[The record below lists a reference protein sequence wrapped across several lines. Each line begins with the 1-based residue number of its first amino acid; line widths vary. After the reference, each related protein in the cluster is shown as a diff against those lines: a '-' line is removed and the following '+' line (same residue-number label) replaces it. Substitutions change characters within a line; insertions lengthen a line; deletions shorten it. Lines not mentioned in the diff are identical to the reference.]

1 MADPVIF
8 AEEAA
13 AAAAA
18 ASQESEKLAPTF
30 DGENKF
36 QHAIAVWRSMLGHPC
51 WVAHADLA

>member
-1 MADPVIF
+1 MADPVTF

-18 ASQESEKLAPTF
+18 ASKEAEKPTPTF

-36 QHAIAVWRSMLGHPC
+36 QHAIAVWRSMLVH
-51 WVAHADLA
+51 

>member
-1 MADPVIF
+1 MADPVTF

-18 ASQESEKLAPTF
+18 ASQEPDKLAPTF

-36 QHAIAVWRSMLGHPC
+36 QHAIAVWRSMTARDALLC
-51 WVAHADLA
+51 VCLL